1 MQQNVGGLDR
11 TVRIVLGVV
20 GLALGLLFKSWWGL
34 VGLLPLVTGL
44 ASWCPLYL
52 PFHLSTR
59 PKA

>member
-1 MQQNVGGLDR
+1 MQNVGGLDR
-11 TVRIVLGVV
+11 AVRIVVGLVV
-20 GLALGLLFKSWWGL
+20 LALGLVFKSWWGL
-34 VGLLPLVTGL
+34 IGLLPLVTGL